1 MNKRTITNLIIGSLL
16 SLALAVI
23 IWSPI
28 QSQSGATAEKEMMDH
43 KMMKGCQEMMEQK
56 QKMMAEMKAQ
66 DADIT
71 AQIAKMNSA
80 PDNKKLDLLAA
91 VVTHMAEHRA
101 SMNVKMEKMQ
111 EQMMSHMMKHMQMG
125 QESMSQCPMMMGM
138 KNTDEKAAPGHDGH
152 QEKGK

>member
-1 MNKRTITNLIIGSLL
+1 MNNRTITNLIIGSFL
-16 SLALAVI
+16 SLALAMV

-28 QSQSGATAEKEMMDH
+28 HSQSGATAEKKMMDD
-43 KMMKGCQEMMEQK
+43 KMMNDCQEMMEQK

-80 PDNKKLDLLAA
+80 ADNKKLDLLAA

-101 SMNVKMEKMQ
+101 SMNVKMEEMH
-111 EQMMSHMMKHMQMG
+111 EEMMNHMMKHMQMG

-138 KNTDEKAAPGHDGH
+138 KNMDEKAAHEHNGH